1 MKRAPMTAWYDPFE
15 LLRHAPDVLAAT
27 IFGQRADTRL
37 IEALAAP
44 QATLIDC
51 SREEDGRPIEELW
64 MDFVADSGDGFNST
78 YAIASAVGRPSLTV
92 RGPGGVEHATR
103 RGRILVFGGD
113 QVYPTASRERYKEKL
128 VLPWKTALSFTD
140 PPHPK
145 AFAIPGNHDWY
156 DSLVAFS
163 RLFFSRDWFGG
174 WRTPQTRSYF
184 ALKLPHHWWV
194 IGTDVQLDSDVDA
207 PQVEF
212 FERVAR
218 EMEPEDRIIL
228 CTAEPH
234 WIYSHIYGKY
244 DTSGYRKSSLHFL
257 EEKVFGTP
265 SQPEGRVA
273 VFLSGDLHHYRR
285 HARPD
290 GRQKITAGGGG
301 ASLHP
306 THGPDVSM
314 LEGGYGLA
322 KCFPEQRT
330 SKALC
335 WRNLLF
341 LAINPTFGFLTAF
354 LYLLTAWAVS
364 ADIGRLGFSQIGEA
378 ITTTLHEVVNKPDAG
393 FWVIAMLLLFFLF
406 TDTHSRLYR
415 VFGGLVHG
423 LAHLAAV
430 FFIAWGAAYLFS
442 QHFEP
447 GSFAF
452 VWRFALA
459 VAAGGWVAGSLILGI
474 YLLVS
479 LNVFRRHSDEAFA
492 SLRIQDFK
500 QFLRLRFAA
509 DGSLTIFPI
518 GILRV
523 PRRWKEAPAGAGGP
537 GLLPDDPRATAP
549 ALIED
554 PIPAG
559 STGAR
564 ASG

>member
-1 MKRAPMTAWYDPFE
+1 
-15 LLRHAPDVLAAT
+15 
-27 IFGQRADTRL
+27 
-37 IEALAAP
+37 
-44 QATLIDC
+44 
-51 SREEDGRPIEELW
+51 
-64 MDFVADSGDGFNST
+64 
-78 YAIASAVGRPSLTV
+78 
-92 RGPGGVEHATR
+92 
-103 RGRILVFGGD
+103 
-113 QVYPTASRERYKEKL
+113 
-128 VLPWKTALSFTD
+128 
-140 PPHPK
+140 
-145 AFAIPGNHDWY
+145 
-156 DSLVAFS
+156 
-163 RLFFSRDWFGG
+163 
-174 WRTPQTRSYF
+174 
-184 ALKLPHHWWV
+184 
-194 IGTDVQLDSDVDA
+194 
-207 PQVEF
+207 
-212 FERVAR
+212 
-218 EMEPEDRIIL
+218 
-228 CTAEPH
+228 
-234 WIYSHIYGKY
+234 
-244 DTSGYRKSSLHFL
+244 
-257 EEKVFGTP
+257 
-265 SQPEGRVA
+265 
-273 VFLSGDLHHYRR
+273 
-285 HARPD
+285 
-290 GRQKITAGGGG
+290 
-301 ASLHP
+301 
-306 THGPDVSM
+306 
-314 LEGGYGLA
+314 
-322 KCFPEQRT
+322 

-479 LNVFRRHSDEAFA
+479 LNVFQRHSDEAFA

-537 GLLPDDPRATAP
+537 GLPPDGPRATAP
-549 ALIED
+549 PLIAD

-559 STGAR
+559 RTGGRTVRIGRISRRAFRAGGEYGGPSDDPAPVPGQFRRRGIGRVAR
-564 ASG
+564 PVALRSRVRSVHVGPTRHRRLVRLGPDRSVLRQGDQEDE